1 MALASSVWPLLL
13 APATK
18 PKWLGT
24 ETNKKKPEI
33 CFPATSDACV
43 RTTWLVF
50 MAIGDFFAP
59 CFLLFEGVW
68 GVLKGATEILLE
80 EEKEVGERK
89 KPFPGRHNS
98 QEQPHSKLFFI
109 LRSVSPATPLDQT
122 NFAPQNSLERFPP
135 LALYEQRLNSFQ
147 QKPKGGFLTY
157 LAHG

>member
-13 APATK
+13 GPATK

-24 ETNKKKPEI
+24 ETNKKSRKFVSRLLAMP
-33 CFPATSDACV
+33 ACV
-43 RTTWLVF
+43 RHGLFLWRSV
-50 MAIGDFFAP
+50 IFFAP

-122 NFAPQNSLERFPP
+122 NFAPQNSLE
-135 LALYEQRLNSFQ
+135 
-147 QKPKGGFLTY
+147 
-157 LAHG
+157 